1 MNSVLLAVIIVSAIG
16 FALGLVLSVASIV
29 MAVKTDERVEALRNE
44 LPGANCGACGFSGCD
59 GYAEALAEGKVKP
72 GLCAPG
78 GTELNE
84 KLGEILGVSVEMAE
98 PKVAVVKCNGTCDR
112 VQNKMHYSGV
122 ATCKAANMM
131 YKGTLACSFGC
142 LGFGDCQA
150 ACQYGAIKVING
162 RAKVDRDK
170 CTACTACASVCPKSI
185 IEMMPKNKD
194 YARVVCS
201 NKDKGAVA
209 RKVCEVACIGCGKCA
224 RVCPSDAVIVENNLA
239 RIDPHK
245 CIACGKCVDVCPD
258 GCIVL

>member
-1 MNSVLLAVIIVSAIG
+1 M
-16 FALGLVLSVASIV
+16 
-29 MAVKTDERVEALRNE
+29 
-44 LPGANCGACGFSGCD
+44 
-59 GYAEALAEGKVKP
+59 
-72 GLCAPG
+72 
-78 GTELNE
+78 
-84 KLGEILGVSVEMAE
+84 
-98 PKVAVVKCNGTCDR
+98 
-112 VQNKMHYSGV
+112 
-122 ATCKAANMM
+122 
-131 YKGTLACSFGC
+131 
-142 LGFGDCQA
+142 GFGDCQA